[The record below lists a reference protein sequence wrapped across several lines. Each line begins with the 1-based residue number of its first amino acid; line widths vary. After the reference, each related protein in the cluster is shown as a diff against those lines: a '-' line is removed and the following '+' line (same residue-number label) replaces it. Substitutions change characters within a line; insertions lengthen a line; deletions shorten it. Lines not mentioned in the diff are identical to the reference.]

1 MTNQAL
7 LDSSN
12 SIYSSDEDCRPDES
26 LFAIYHSTQATPA
39 PRNFIGALPIEL
51 LLAIFMHLYR
61 SSRHSTQT
69 GETWRLNDPLSS
81 LFPYAPA
88 AVCSMWCSVLS
99 CVPEFWTRVV
109 IRVDSQYTQSQDI
122 RRYFEW
128 SRNLHLDVIITRNR
142 DEFEGVDMKEKSK
155 VFKATRELVRHIE
168 RCRSIRFNVMY
179 SSSLP
184 SMLHD
189 FHQETAPHLHTLK
202 LKCKVDDGGSP
213 PRKLVHWSFDAPGLR
228 HLYLDARNFLDVCVD
243 RNNWLKRL
251 HKLKSL
257 SVSRHRQFSAK
268 GIDLYKLLK
277 AVEESPSLGYLE
289 LKDLHFSR
297 LRPWTTVNDISID
310 LISMNLEDLS
320 GEVLSE
326 IIGYVDSAPHTTR
339 ISRCSITTCH
349 HSLISSSVAFR
360 GLSANQDLMAP
371 LAHWRGRTLSLI
383 DCACFHDDFLRDMM
397 DGGPHD
403 QSFACKGVKELH
415 LVNCTKFSP
424 RLLKAMVRKR
434 RKLARRS
441 IFWISDQ
448 ETLDWT
454 FPIVAPIT
462 LISVEG
468 GPALFKKDREWFET
482 NLGSFHWDE
491 QVLDR
496 SFEDS
501 GDSDHDRIELIH

>member
-1 MTNQAL
+1 MTHQVL
-7 LDSSN
+7 LDPSN
-12 SIYSSDEDCRPDES
+12 PTDEDYCPDES
-26 LFAIYHSTQATPA
+26 LFAIYHSTQAQSCAAA

-51 LLAIFMHLYR
+51 LLAIFTHLYR
-61 SSRHSTQT
+61 SSHRLTQT
-69 GETWRLNDPLSS
+69 GEIWRLDEPLSS

-88 AVCSMWCSVLS
+88 AVCSMWRLVLS
-99 CVPEFWTRVV
+99 SVPEFWTRVV
-109 IRVDSQYTQSQDI
+109 IRVDSQHTQSQDI
-122 RRYFEW
+122 RHYFEW
-128 SRNLHLDVIITRNR
+128 SRNLHLDVIITRHR
-142 DEFEGVDMKEKSK
+142 DEFDGDDKREKSK

-184 SMLHD
+184 SILHD
-189 FHQETAPHLHTLK
+189 FHRETAPHLLTLE

-228 HLYLDARNFLDVCVD
+228 HLYLDARNFFEVCVD
-243 RNNWLKRL
+243 RNNWLRRL
-251 HKLKSL
+251 HYLSSL
-257 SVSRHRQFSAK
+257 SISRYRPLSDN
-268 GIDLYKLLK
+268 GIDLYKLLR
-277 AVEESPSLGYLE
+277 AVEESPGLEFLE

-320 GEVLSE
+320 GDVLSE
-326 IIGYVDSAPHTTR
+326 IIGYVDSVPDSTR
-339 ISRCSITTCH
+339 ISRCAITTCH
-349 HSLISSSVAFR
+349 HSLLSGGVAFR
-360 GLSANQDLMAP
+360 GLSDDQNLMVP
-371 LAHWRGRTLSLI
+371 LAHWRGRTLSLV
-383 DCACFHDDFLRDMM
+383 DCECFHDDFLRDMM

-403 QSFACKGVKELH
+403 QSFACKGVKELY

-424 RLLKAMVRKR
+424 RLLKTMVRKR

-441 IFWISDQ
+441 IFWTHDQ
-448 ETLDWT
+448 EAIDWT

-468 GPALFKKDREWFET
+468 GPALFKTDRKWFED

-491 QVLDR
+491 QV
-496 SFEDS
+496 SHITFEDS
-501 GDSDHDRIELIH
+501 SDSDYDIQGGQY